1 MFLSVRKIR
10 NQRYLYLLETVP
22 GKKQGTHTNRIVKNL
37 GNFDKLPEEVR
48 NAYLDKKAKQ
58 ALAKSFELQLREKD
72 ISSAV
77 SSVAKTDAVPAPR
90 SNFNRLFPLN
100 YGHLALKPLWEKD
113 LGLKYKIEYLQKSST
128 EIKSWRLND
137 LLFYLCALKLID
149 PKFYF
154 SASNSKS
161 NFLYCPWNN
170 VVQDNF
176 YRALDF
182 VYEHR
187 ESLIKHAVKTRLE
200 QTKGQIK
207 VAFFDCTNTWF
218 ETPYDDITW
227 QVIRYTRKTTFRLRD
242 QALSNEEIQ
251 AYLESEE
258 FLENL
263 TDELEISKEDVLR
276 MRGRS
281 KESRFAQPIVT
292 VALAIDQT
300 GFPIDCKVYAG
311 NIAEIHTVEPM
322 IESLKKKYSVKD
334 IYFVADKGL
343 NSGQKLEKIQEEKL
357 GFVVAQKVNAQQEK
371 FEKEM
376 LDLAG
381 YRNYVVDDSGTFR
394 VSSKDGVDKD
404 KARFKVC
411 DHIKKFYVETEGTTK
426 SGNPKKEQRSI
437 KCRIVYTF
445 SPTRRERELKDLE
458 MQISKAAKAVSEGYL
473 TGNPYKSGWRAL
485 LQTNKEA
492 ARTPEEKEQYRAVG
506 LKQDIIEERR
516 RNAGYAALVFSH
528 PKGGNAVALTDEE
541 VLTTYHRLV
550 GIEGCFR
557 VMKSSFSIRPVHVR
571 LKEHIVA
578 HCYLCVLSLMLMRLV
593 QEKLEAKKYTCS
605 AEKITHALAQALV
618 LPTPSSDGTPQMWL
632 NMGLDP
638 QFYRPEFTGKKKA
651 HLSQNAL
658 EDHESVWRTYEKHRD
673 ETPFAVD
680 QILEA
685 VGLNKLPLYA
695 SMGEIKRIL
704 GIHTVA
710 EENMLAPEY
719 LKSYRRVVSENL
731 RS

>member
-1 MFLSVRKIR
+1 MFLSIRKIR

-22 GKKQGTHTNRIVKNL
+22 GKKKGTHTNRIVKNL

-48 NAYLDKKAKQ
+48 NAYLDKKAKRE
-58 ALAKSFELQLREKD
+58 LAKSFELKLREKD

-77 SSVAKTDAVPAPR
+77 DTVAKTDAAPTR
-90 SNFNRLFPLN
+90 ISNFNRLFPLN

-128 EIKSWRLND
+128 EIKTWRLND

-149 PKFYF
+149 PKSYF

-182 VYEHR
+182 VYDHR
-187 ESLIKHAVKTRLE
+187 ESLIKHAVKSRLE

-227 QVIRYTRKTTFRLRD
+227 QVIRYTRKTTLRLRD
-242 QALSNEEIQ
+242 QSLSNEEIQ
-251 AYLESEE
+251 AYLESNE

-263 TDELEISKEDVLR
+263 TDELELNKEDVLR

-311 NIAEIHTVEPM
+311 NIAEIHTVEQM

-357 GFVVAQKVNAQQEK
+357 GFVVAQKINAQQEK

-376 LDLAG
+376 LDLTG
-381 YRNYVVDDSGTFR
+381 YRNYIVDDSGMFR
-394 VSSKDGVDKD
+394 VKSEGSVDKD

-411 DHIKKFYVETEGTTK
+411 DHVKKFYVEIEGTTK
-426 SGNPKKEQRSI
+426 SGNPKKEHRSI
-437 KCRIVYTF
+437 NCKIVYTF
-445 SPTRRERELKDLE
+445 SPARRERELKDLE
-458 MQISKAAKAVSEGYL
+458 MQISKAAKAVSDGYL
-473 TGNPYKSGWRAL
+473 AGNPYKSGWRAL

-492 ARTPEEKEQYRAVG
+492 AQTPEEKEQYRAVG

-528 PKGGNAVALTDEE
+528 PKDKDAAALTDEE

-550 GIEGCFR
+550 GIEDCFR

-618 LPTPSSDGTPQMWL
+618 LPTPSSDGMPQM
-632 NMGLDP
+632 
-638 QFYRPEFTGKKKA
+638 
-651 HLSQNAL
+651 LSL
-658 EDHESVWRTYEKHRD
+658 
-673 ETPFAVD
+673 
-680 QILEA
+680 
-685 VGLNKLPLYA
+685 
-695 SMGEIKRIL
+695 
-704 GIHTVA
+704 IHISEPT
-710 EENMLAPEY
+710 
-719 LKSYRRVVSENL
+719 RRS
-731 RS
+731 

>member
-1 MFLSVRKIR
+1 MFLSIRKIR

-22 GKKQGTHTNRIVKNL
+22 GKKKGTHTNRIVKNL

-48 NAYLDKKAKQ
+48 NAYLDKKAKRE
-58 ALAKSFELQLREKD
+58 LAKSFELKLREKD

-77 SSVAKTDAVPAPR
+77 DTVAKTDAAPTR
-90 SNFNRLFPLN
+90 ISNFNRLFPLN

-128 EIKSWRLND
+128 EIKTWRLND

-149 PKFYF
+149 PKSYF

-182 VYEHR
+182 VYDHR
-187 ESLIKHAVKTRLE
+187 ESLIKHAVKSRLE

-227 QVIRYTRKTTFRLRD
+227 QVIRYTRKTTLRLRD
-242 QALSNEEIQ
+242 QSLSNEEIQ
-251 AYLESEE
+251 AYLESNE

-263 TDELEISKEDVLR
+263 TDELELNKEDVLR

-311 NIAEIHTVEPM
+311 NIAEIHTVEQM

-357 GFVVAQKVNAQQEK
+357 GFVVAQKINAQQEK

-376 LDLAG
+376 LDLTG
-381 YRNYVVDDSGTFR
+381 YRNYIVDDSGMFR
-394 VSSKDGVDKD
+394 VKSEGSVDKD

-411 DHIKKFYVETEGTTK
+411 DHVKKFYVEIEGTTK
-426 SGNPKKEQRSI
+426 SGNPKKEHRFI
-437 KCRIVYTF
+437 NCKIVYTF
-445 SPTRRERELKDLE
+445 SPARRERELKDLE
-458 MQISKAAKAVSEGYL
+458 MQISKAAKAVSDGYL
-473 TGNPYKSGWRAL
+473 AGNPYKSGWRAL

-492 ARTPEEKEQYRAVG
+492 AQTPEEKEQYRAVG

-528 PKGGNAVALTDEE
+528 PKDKDAAALTDEE

-550 GIEGCFR
+550 GIEDCFR

-618 LPTPSSDGTPQMWL
+618 LPTPSSDGMPQMWL

-638 QFYRPEFTGKKKA
+638 QFHRPEFTGKKKA
-651 HLSQNAL
+651 RLSQNAL
-658 EDHESVWRTYEKHRD
+658 EDHGYVWHTYEKHRE

-685 VGLNKLPLYA
+685 VGLNKLPLYG
-695 SMGEIKRIL
+695 STGEIKRIL
-704 GIHTVA
+704 GIHSVT

-719 LKSYRRVVSENL
+719 LENYRRVVNNNL

>member
-1 MFLSVRKIR
+1 MFLSVRRIR

-48 NAYLDKKAKQ
+48 NAYLDKKAKRE
-58 ALAKSFELQLREKD
+58 LAKSFELKLREKD

-77 SSVAKTDAVPAPR
+77 DTVAKTDAAPTR
-90 SNFNRLFPLN
+90 ISNFNRLFPLN

-149 PKFYF
+149 PKSYF

-227 QVIRYTRKTTFRLRD
+227 QVIRYTRKTTLRLRD

-411 DHIKKFYVETEGTTK
+411 DHIKKFYVETEETTK

-550 GIEGCFR
+550 GIEDCFR

-731 RS
+731 RN

>member
-1 MFLSVRKIR
+1 MFLSVRRIR

-149 PKFYF
+149 PKSYF

-227 QVIRYTRKTTFRLRD
+227 QVIRYTRKTTLRLRD

-251 AYLESEE
+251 AYLESNE

-263 TDELEISKEDVLR
+263 TDELELNKEDVLR

-411 DHIKKFYVETEGTTK
+411 DHIKKFYVETEETTK

-550 GIEGCFR
+550 GIEDCFR

-731 RS
+731 RN

>member
-227 QVIRYTRKTTFRLRD
+227 QVIRYTRKTTLRLRD

-411 DHIKKFYVETEGTTK
+411 DHIKKFYVETEETTK

-458 MQISKAAKAVSEGYL
+458 MQI
-473 TGNPYKSGWRAL
+473 
-485 LQTNKEA
+485 
-492 ARTPEEKEQYRAVG
+492 
-506 LKQDIIEERR
+506 
-516 RNAGYAALVFSH
+516 SH

>member
-1 MFLSVRKIR
+1 MFLSIRKIR
-10 NQRYLYLLETVP
+10 NQCYLYLLETVP
-22 GKKQGTHTNRIVKNL
+22 GKKKGTHTNRIVKNL

-58 ALAKSFELQLREKD
+58 ELARSFELKLREKD

-77 SSVAKTDAVPAPR
+77 ETVAKTDAAPAQI

-113 LGLKYKIEYLQKSST
+113 LGLKYKIEYLQKTST
-128 EIKSWRLND
+128 EIKTWRLND

-149 PKFYF
+149 PKSYF

-161 NFLYCPWNN
+161 SFLYCPWNN

-187 ESLIKHAVKTRLE
+187 ESLIKHAVKSRLE

-227 QVIRYTRKTTFRLRD
+227 QVIRYTRKTTLRLRD

-411 DHIKKFYVETEGTTK
+411 DHIKKFYVETEETTK

-550 GIEGCFR
+550 GIEDCFR

-731 RS
+731 RN

>member
-100 YGHLALKPLWEKD
+100 SGHLALKPLWEKD

-149 PKFYF
+149 PKSYF

-227 QVIRYTRKTTFRLRD
+227 QVIRYTRKTTLRLRD

-322 IESLKKKYSVKD
+322 I
-334 IYFVADKGL
+334 
-343 NSGQKLEKIQEEKL
+343 
-357 GFVVAQKVNAQQEK
+357 
-371 FEKEM
+371 
-376 LDLAG
+376 
-381 YRNYVVDDSGTFR
+381 
-394 VSSKDGVDKD
+394 
-404 KARFKVC
+404 
-411 DHIKKFYVETEGTTK
+411 
-426 SGNPKKEQRSI
+426 
-437 KCRIVYTF
+437 
-445 SPTRRERELKDLE
+445 
-458 MQISKAAKAVSEGYL
+458 
-473 TGNPYKSGWRAL
+473 
-485 LQTNKEA
+485 
-492 ARTPEEKEQYRAVG
+492 
-506 LKQDIIEERR
+506 
-516 RNAGYAALVFSH
+516 
-528 PKGGNAVALTDEE
+528 
-541 VLTTYHRLV
+541 
-550 GIEGCFR
+550 
-557 VMKSSFSIRPVHVR
+557 
-571 LKEHIVA
+571 
-578 HCYLCVLSLMLMRLV
+578 
-593 QEKLEAKKYTCS
+593 
-605 AEKITHALAQALV
+605 
-618 LPTPSSDGTPQMWL
+618 
-632 NMGLDP
+632 
-638 QFYRPEFTGKKKA
+638 
-651 HLSQNAL
+651 
-658 EDHESVWRTYEKHRD
+658 
-673 ETPFAVD
+673 
-680 QILEA
+680 
-685 VGLNKLPLYA
+685 
-695 SMGEIKRIL
+695 
-704 GIHTVA
+704 
-710 EENMLAPEY
+710 
-719 LKSYRRVVSENL
+719 
-731 RS
+731 

>member
-1 MFLSVRKIR
+1 MK
-10 NQRYLYLLETVP
+10 
-22 GKKQGTHTNRIVKNL
+22 
-37 GNFDKLPEEVR
+37 
-48 NAYLDKKAKQ
+48 
-58 ALAKSFELQLREKD
+58 
-72 ISSAV
+72 
-77 SSVAKTDAVPAPR
+77 
-90 SNFNRLFPLN
+90 
-100 YGHLALKPLWEKD
+100 
-113 LGLKYKIEYLQKSST
+113 
-128 EIKSWRLND
+128 
-137 LLFYLCALKLID
+137 
-149 PKFYF
+149 
-154 SASNSKS
+154 
-161 NFLYCPWNN
+161 
-170 VVQDNF
+170 
-176 YRALDF
+176 
-182 VYEHR
+182 
-187 ESLIKHAVKTRLE
+187 
-200 QTKGQIK
+200 
-207 VAFFDCTNTWF
+207 
-218 ETPYDDITW
+218 
-227 QVIRYTRKTTFRLRD
+227 
-242 QALSNEEIQ
+242 
-251 AYLESEE
+251 
-258 FLENL
+258 
-263 TDELEISKEDVLR
+263 
-276 MRGRS
+276 S

-411 DHIKKFYVETEGTTK
+411 DHIKKFYVETEETTK

-550 GIEGCFR
+550 GIEDCFR

-731 RS
+731 RN

>member
-1 MFLSVRKIR
+1 
-10 NQRYLYLLETVP
+10 
-22 GKKQGTHTNRIVKNL
+22 
-37 GNFDKLPEEVR
+37 
-48 NAYLDKKAKQ
+48 
-58 ALAKSFELQLREKD
+58 
-72 ISSAV
+72 
-77 SSVAKTDAVPAPR
+77 
-90 SNFNRLFPLN
+90 
-100 YGHLALKPLWEKD
+100 
-113 LGLKYKIEYLQKSST
+113 
-128 EIKSWRLND
+128 
-137 LLFYLCALKLID
+137 
-149 PKFYF
+149 
-154 SASNSKS
+154 
-161 NFLYCPWNN
+161 
-170 VVQDNF
+170 
-176 YRALDF
+176 
-182 VYEHR
+182 
-187 ESLIKHAVKTRLE
+187 
-200 QTKGQIK
+200 
-207 VAFFDCTNTWF
+207 
-218 ETPYDDITW
+218 
-227 QVIRYTRKTTFRLRD
+227 
-242 QALSNEEIQ
+242 
-251 AYLESEE
+251 
-258 FLENL
+258 
-263 TDELEISKEDVLR
+263 
-276 MRGRS
+276 
-281 KESRFAQPIVT
+281 
-292 VALAIDQT
+292 
-300 GFPIDCKVYAG
+300 
-311 NIAEIHTVEPM
+311 
-322 IESLKKKYSVKD
+322 
-334 IYFVADKGL
+334 
-343 NSGQKLEKIQEEKL
+343 
-357 GFVVAQKVNAQQEK
+357 
-371 FEKEM
+371 M

-411 DHIKKFYVETEGTTK
+411 DHIKKFYVETEETTK

-550 GIEGCFR
+550 GIEDCFR

-731 RS
+731 RN